1 MADVLSQ
8 SQIDRLLSGLGSQ
21 DPSEILSA
29 SSASKDKVKV
39 YDFNSPKKFT
49 KERLRTI
56 DSLYESFTRF
66 LTSYFTNISRVF
78 CEIEVI
84 QVEEQRYFEYNN
96 ALPDNSVIG
105 LYELTPTAK
114 KVDSSILLVNL
125 STQLGFY
132 LIDKL
137 LGGSG
142 KGVNINRDF
151 TDIEI
156 AILENVLS
164 KFTRYFDDS
173 WGKYIEVETQLQSV
187 ETNPRLVQVSAPE
200 DVVLLVS
207 MEIRIK
213 DLTGTMTICIPALN
227 LEQLMEN
234 FTSKYA
240 RFNKQRVDDQ
250 SQNRK
255 TTIMNTLK
263 QSDLEMTAIL
273 DQVEI
278 DLNDIL
284 QLQVNDVIPLNKRVD
299 SDITIAINNS
309 PWFKAKLG
317 ETKLKKAIKISQL
330 VEKEEGK

>member
-8 SQIDRLLSGLGSQ
+8 SQIDRLLSGLSSQ
-21 DPSEILSA
+21 DVADVKATSTN
-29 SSASKDKVKV
+29 KDKIKV

-56 DSLYESFTRF
+56 DSLYETFSRI

-78 CEIEVI
+78 CEVEII

-105 LYELTPTAK
+105 LYEMTPIQK
-114 KVDSSILLVNL
+114 KVDGSILILNV

-142 KGVNINRDF
+142 KSYNVSRDF

-156 AILENVLS
+156 AILENVLT

-173 WGKYIEVETQLQSV
+173 WGKYIEVETLLQSV
-187 ETNPRLVQVSAPE
+187 ETNPRLVQVCAPE
-200 DVVLLVS
+200 DVVLIVS

-213 DLTGTMTICIPALN
+213 DTTGTMTVCMPALN
-227 LEQLMEN
+227 LEQLMEH

-240 RFNKQRVDDQ
+240 RFNKQRVDEQ
-250 SQNRK
+250 SHNRK
-255 TTIMNTLK
+255 AVIMNSLK
-263 QSDLEMTAIL
+263 SSDLEMTAIL

-284 QLQVNDVIPLNKRVD
+284 QLQVNDVIPLSKRVD
-299 SDITIAINNS
+299 SDITVMVDNT

-317 ETKLKKAIKISQL
+317 ETKLKKAIKINQL
-330 VEKEEGK
+330 VEKEEVN